1 MTENPTDIT
10 KNKLNIL
17 YFLDK
22 ISAPVLELL
31 IEKAM
36 IENEF
41 MNYFAFK
48 TYINEL
54 EEEGFVRVIQIV
66 DKNHYEIIDRGRE
79 TLDYFN
85 DLMLGSEKERLIKYI
100 EKNIKDIC
108 KSKEMMIDYKKTG
121 DSQYQVDI
129 NLLEKEKSYFRL
141 TLEVPSRESA
151 DTIINNW
158 SNNSSDIYV
167 EIMNLLFKKGAGNG
181 NQY

>member
-1 MTENPTDIT
+1 
-10 KNKLNIL
+10 
-17 YFLDK
+17 
-22 ISAPVLELL
+22 
-31 IEKAM
+31 
-36 IENEF
+36 
-41 MNYFAFK
+41 
-48 TYINEL
+48 
-54 EEEGFVRVIQIV
+54 
-66 DKNHYEIIDRGRE
+66 
-79 TLDYFN
+79 
-85 DLMLGSEKERLIKYI
+85 
-100 EKNIKDIC
+100 
-108 KSKEMMIDYKKTG
+108 MIDYKKTG

>member
-1 MTENPTDIT
+1 
-10 KNKLNIL
+10 
-17 YFLDK
+17 
-22 ISAPVLELL
+22 
-31 IEKAM
+31 
-36 IENEF
+36 
-41 MNYFAFK
+41 
-48 TYINEL
+48 
-54 EEEGFVRVIQIV
+54 
-66 DKNHYEIIDRGRE
+66 
-79 TLDYFN
+79 
-85 DLMLGSEKERLIKYI
+85 
-100 EKNIKDIC
+100 
-108 KSKEMMIDYKKTG
+108 MMIDYKKTG